1 MVLTSDLE
9 TRMTQ
14 LDKKM
19 EEVIL
24 KYGLGD
30 IPEDVYNITYRTLT
44 KQKSDINIQLTEAKS
59 NESNLE
65 KTAHVALVTSC
76 KLETLWNKGSYD
88 NKQKIQN
95 LVYPEGIYWDKV
107 NKCYRTIKENESLR
121 VIRTLSSSYEED
133 KIKTKEKPCDFSS
146 VVAPSRIELLSKV

>member
-19 EEVIL
+19 EEVML

-76 KLETLWNKGSYD
+76 KLETL
-88 NKQKIQN
+88 
-95 LVYPEGIYWDKV
+95 
-107 NKCYRTIKENESLR
+107 
-121 VIRTLSSSYEED
+121 
-133 KIKTKEKPCDFSS
+133 
-146 VVAPSRIELLSKV
+146 